1 MTPASATTLAARV
14 HDRLA
19 ERTGTA
25 TVRRC
30 TVGERLL
37 QVEVVVDG
45 RRVAGVAHRPP
56 GDVPAVDGD
65 ADALAV
71 GRDAV
76 ERDDPPARAVGL
88 ATLNALSAP
97 HVDWL
102 RGDPM
107 AALSAD
113 VSTVATVGLFRPAF
127 RKFGGVDVRVVERD
141 APDPDAVDAP
151 PGVSVSLFAPPEARA
166 AFAGAD
172 VLFVTGATLIYGGID
187 RYLAVAAETGV
198 PAVVLVGGTASF
210 LPEPAF
216 EAGVDLLAGAE
227 VTDADRVR
235 ARTAAGE
242 CATDLHGSGLEKV
255 YAADRAA
262 PGIALPA
269 D

>member
-1 MTPASATTLAARV
+1 MTSATTLAARV
-14 HDRLA
+14 HDRLT
-19 ERTGTA
+19 ELTETA

-37 QVEVVVDG
+37 QVEVAVGG

-56 GDVPAVDGD
+56 GDVPAVEGA

-71 GRDAV
+71 GRDAF

-88 ATLNALSAP
+88 AALNALSAP
-97 HVDWL
+97 HVDWR

-141 APDPDAVDAP
+141 PPDAVDAP
-151 PGVSVSLFAPPEARA
+151 PAVSVSLFEPPEAEA
-166 AFAGAD
+166 AVAGAD

-187 RYLAVAAETGV
+187 RYLAVATGAGV
-198 PAVVLVGGTASF
+198 PAVVLVGATASF

-216 EAGVDLLAGAE
+216 EAGVHLLAGAE
-227 VTDADRVR
+227 VTDPTRVR
-235 ARTAAGE
+235 ARVAAGE
-242 CATDLHGSGLEKV
+242 CATDIHGTGLEKV

-262 PGIALPA
+262 PGIALPTG
-269 D
+269 